1 MTDKTQRET
10 GQSRNEGATGNRY
23 SVLDCFSK
31 KDIGRTITVTLAN
44 GRSES
49 GIPRDVGMF
58 DIKLEL
64 PTKRELIVF
73 KHAILTVSVM

>member
-1 MTDKTQRET
+1 MSDKTPRET
-10 GQSRNEGATGNRY
+10 GQSRNDGPTGNRY